1 MHLIEWLVSAWPK
14 RCLTATWTNLYLQGS
29 GKVCEI
35 HQKNVTTVAALYSR
49 TDPAPP
55 ANNMT
60 FLAAGGINDHNMQLY
75 IPNIQY
81 MSYLRPCPRVHSISL
96 QQFFYSI
103 YIYIEKLWK
112 KTLKWWRLA
121 DYAKPISTCIH
132 WASKAARPV
141 SQVWDDR
148 IVAEFLFSSAES
160 YVDLLTNPASIEDV
174 WHLLFLE
181 MRWGLL
187 YNEKGSSLSYW
198 SYLGIIDIRTM
209 AFPRASRV
217 LLELEKLPQ
226 CHRQLQ
232 WRYSHV
238 CRHHH
243 LMLCPKLSQI
253 THRPN
258 ANISWNVGSV
268 FSRDFSWLRSPS

>member
-112 KTLKWWRLA
+112 KNSEMMKIGGLCQTHIHLYPLSLQGCKTCLSGLRRSNCCWVPFFECWELCRSPYKPRLHRRCL
-121 DYAKPISTCIH
+121 T
-132 WASKAARPV
+132 
-141 SQVWDDR
+141 
-148 IVAEFLFSSAES
+148 SALS
-160 YVDLLTNPASIEDV
+160 WN
-174 WHLLFLE
+174 E
-181 MRWGLL
+181 MR
-187 YNEKGSSLSYW
+187 
-198 SYLGIIDIRTM
+198 
-209 AFPRASRV
+209 P
-217 LLELEKLPQ
+217 P
-226 CHRQLQ
+226 LQ
-232 WRYSHV
+232 WKGFQ
-238 CRHHH
+238 
-243 LMLCPKLSQI
+243 P
-253 THRPN
+253 
-258 ANISWNVGSV
+258 
-268 FSRDFSWLRSPS
+268 

>member
-103 YIYIEKLWK
+103 YIYR
-112 KTLKWWRLA
+112 KTLKKKLWN
-121 DYAKPISTCIH
+121 D
-132 WASKAARPV
+132 
-141 SQVWDDR
+141 
-148 IVAEFLFSSAES
+148 
-160 YVDLLTNPASIEDV
+160 ED
-174 WHLLFLE
+174 W
-181 MRWGLL
+181 
-187 YNEKGSSLSYW
+187 
-198 SYLGIIDIRTM
+198 RTM
-209 AFPRASRV
+209 PNPYPLVSTEPPRLQDLSLRSETIELLLSSFFRV
-217 LLELEKLPQ
+217 L
-226 CHRQLQ
+226 R
-232 WRYSHV
+232 V
-238 CRHHH
+238 
-243 LMLCPKLSQI
+243 M
-253 THRPN
+253 
-258 ANISWNVGSV
+258 
-268 FSRDFSWLRSPS
+268 